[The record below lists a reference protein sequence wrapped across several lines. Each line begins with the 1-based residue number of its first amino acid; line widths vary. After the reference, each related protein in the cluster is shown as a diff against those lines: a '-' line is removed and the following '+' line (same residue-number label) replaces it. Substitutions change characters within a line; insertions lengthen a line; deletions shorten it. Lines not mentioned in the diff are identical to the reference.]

1 MSSRIFLNNREAKK
15 RRPPLAFE
23 NLEFLFSEEARP
35 IRILAEYLYPLKK
48 FKEFGIT
55 DTIIFYGSAR
65 IPSPEEVE
73 KHKGSKIVELV
84 KYYDEARELARQITL
99 WSKNVAK
106 KHKRR
111 FIICSGGGPGIME
124 ASNRGAHDAGGISI
138 GLNIELPEEQL
149 PNPYITHELNFDFH
163 YFFTRKFWFLY
174 YARVLI
180 AFPGGFG
187 TLDELFETL
196 TLQQTKNIKN
206 VVPVL
211 LYGKDFWNRLID
223 FDFLV
228 EYGLISPEDKLLFE
242 VVDSVEEAYQK
253 VISILEKNL

>member
-1 MSSRIFLNNREAKK
+1 MNKENRKNHKK
-15 RRPPLAFE
+15 YQERPLLAFE
-23 NLEFLFSEEARP
+23 NREFLLSEEARP
-35 IRILAEYLYPLKK
+35 IRILSEYLYPLKR
-48 FKEFGIT
+48 FNDFGIT

-65 IPSPEEVE
+65 IPSPEEAD
-73 KHKGSKIVELV
+73 KYKNSKIVELV
-84 KYYDEARELARQITL
+84 KYYEEARELAKRITL
-99 WSKNVAK
+99 WSKKVAI

-124 ASNRGAHDAGGISI
+124 ASNRGAHDADGISI
-138 GLNIELPEEQL
+138 GLNIELPKEQF

-180 AFPGGFG
+180 AFPGGYG

-206 VVPVL
+206 TIPVF
-211 LYGKDFWNRLID
+211 LYGKSFWERLID

-228 EYGLISPEDKLLFE
+228 EYGLISPEDKNLFKI
-242 VVDSVEEAYQK
+242 VDSVDEAYNNIIQ
-253 VISILEKNL
+253 ILEKTL